1 MSEPRKYAL
10 DSSIFVEAK
19 RRYYAFDLCPGFWDT
34 LLWHQERDRLSSID
48 RIKEELDR
56 GGDDLTVWINDVMP
70 ETCFVSTDDS
80 NVIRWFGEMVA
91 WVQTQSQFLP
101 EAKAEFAAGVDGWLI
116 AYAKTNGLVLVT
128 HEVLKP
134 DIRRKV
140 PIPNVCA
147 EFDVACVDTFDMLR
161 DFETQFT
168 WRPSA

>member
-1 MSEPRKYAL
+1 
-10 DSSIFVEAK
+10 
-19 RRYYAFDLCPGFWDT
+19 
-34 LLWHQERDRLSSID
+34 
-48 RIKEELDR
+48 
-56 GGDDLTVWINDVMP
+56 MP